1 MPYFI
6 NIFSMKTNGI
16 TTNGNLDVGA
26 VIHNSHT
33 ANAKYVGANISLGD
47 LSPTT
52 SFMGANNIDP
62 DISDQDQIANPSLPM
77 SNQF

>member
-6 NIFSMKTNGI
+6 NIFAIKTNGI
-16 TTNGNLDVGA
+16 TSNGNFDVGA

-33 ANAKYVGANISLGD
+33 ANAKYIGANISLGD

-52 SFMGANNIDP
+52 SFMGTNNIDT
-62 DISDQDQIANPSLPM
+62 DITDQDQILTPSIPI